1 MRGLGEAAYITWMS
15 FGVEIDKIN
24 ESADELELF
33 ISVPKSSYKKD
44 VDNNEMASDFLAK
57 RFKTVLSEMG
67 VKRLV
72 VKYRIRNEC
81 WTEKMSKQSIKEATQ
96 TIYGGYLC

>member
-15 FGVEIDKIN
+15 FGVEIDKVN

-81 WTEKMSKQSIKEATQ
+81 WTEKMSKQAIKKATQ